1 MKKLTM
7 DRVSCHVTARC
18 NLRCKMCAV
27 YIPKLYELGNVPEYP
42 ITEIKNSFRTYFAL
56 TDQVRLISITGG
68 EPMLYPDLAELL
80 DYLRSYEK
88 SFSKLEV
95 FTNGSLEIP
104 DPVLRSMAE
113 FEKYTL
119 FVDNYGPQIS
129 SKVRRIQQQCAEFG
143 VRYTVRTYFGENA
156 HMGGWVDRSILPE
169 RLSDEKAREHSRKCA
184 AVSPGVR
191 LFTIFG
197 HMLVFCAT
205 PYCGYRIGAVPASDV
220 LGIDLGDSGM
230 SLEEKGSRLR
240 EMCEAEF
247 NPGCAWCNGMGIYEN
262 MERFV
267 PGEQV
272 KKNG

>member
-27 YIPKLYELGNVPEYP
+27 YIPKLYEIGNVPEYP
-42 ITEIKNSFRTYFAL
+42 VADIKSSFRTYFEL
-56 TDQVRLISITGG
+56 VEQVRLISITGG
-68 EPMLYPDLAELL
+68 EPMLYPYLGELL
-80 DYLRSYEK
+80 EYLLNYEEL
-88 SFSKLEV
+88 FSKLEV

-104 DPVLRSMAE
+104 EQVLRVMARS
-113 FEKYTL
+113 EKFTL

-129 SKVRRIQQQCAEFG
+129 SKTDKVQQQCEMAG
-143 VRYTVRTYFGENA
+143 VRYTIRTYFGENA
-156 HMGGWVDRSILPE
+156 HMGGWVDRGILPE
-169 RLSDEKAREHSRKCA
+169 KLSEEKAREHSRKCVA
-184 AVSPGVR
+184 GRPGDR
-191 LFTIFG
+191 LFTLFG

-205 PYCGYRIGAVPASDV
+205 PYCGYRIGAVPKSDV
-220 LGIDLGDSGM
+220 LGVDLGDKHAT
-230 SLEEKGSRLR
+230 LEEKGRQLR

-247 NPGCAWCNGMGIYEN
+247 NPGCAWCNGMGIYKN

-272 KKNG
+272 K